1 MNNRSVALIAV
12 VFGGFFLLFV
22 LFLGLA
28 FTQLKSSGETHA
40 VHHGKVGPKIGVVE
54 LEGVIGEERGIKGS
68 PEAEQIRDFAEDDEI
83 EAILIRID
91 SPGGAVAPSQEIHE
105 EILRARK
112 KKHVVC
118 SMGQVAASGG
128 FYIAVACEKIV
139 ANKGTMTGSIG
150 VISQFFA
157 APELVEMA
165 KVQHTTLKTGALKD
179 SGSPFREFNDQ
190 DRAYFEGML
199 NKIYEQ
205 FLGAV
210 AEGRSKKVEE
220 VRPYAD
226 GRVFTGEEAQ
236 ALGFVDKLGNFR
248 TAIEELMTV
257 AELKGEPNLVYPS
270 EENEFPFLKLLRNEA
285 RTAAGEVARGAIE
298 GATAKAGVH
307 RGVQLLAPGLVP

>member
-210 AEGRSKKVEE
+210 AEGRSEETPGQLGIGGWKV
-220 VRPYAD
+220 VTRLPAIQPGSVD
-226 GRVFTGEEAQ
+226 VAGWVEAQ
-236 ALGFVDKLGNFR
+236 VREALGRLPVDR
-248 TAIEELMTV
+248 
-257 AELKGEPNLVYPS
+257 
-270 EENEFPFLKLLRNEA
+270 LLR
-285 RTAAGEVARGAIE
+285 
-298 GATAKAGVH
+298 H
-307 RGVQLLAPGLVP
+307 RPGGLLGPASPPICQLSTP